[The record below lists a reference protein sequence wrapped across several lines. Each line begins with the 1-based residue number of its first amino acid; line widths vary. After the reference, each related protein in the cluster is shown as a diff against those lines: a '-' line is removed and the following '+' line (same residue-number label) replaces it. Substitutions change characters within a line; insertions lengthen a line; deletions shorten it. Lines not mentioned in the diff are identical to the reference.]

1 MALNDR
7 TNIVISTVP
16 HESFCLYGFVNGVR
30 VRFLVDTGASVSLLH
45 SDVWH
50 RISASHAA
58 LQPWSGPR
66 LVGVDGSEL
75 RVCGYVKL
83 ALKIGTASVST
94 PVVVVDT
101 LTAEG
106 ILGMDF
112 LRHHQCNINIP
123 DNSLILS
130 QLGITVP
137 LQTPTTK
144 TYSVSLIDNIH
155 IPPRCEMETM
165 ATSEAI
171 TNQHRLWLL
180 EGQSSIQSLVVV
192 RAVVEPTG
200 SRFPVRLLNFSDLP
214 CTLHQGTRIGILQQ
228 LHESQV
234 HVSAVT
240 PTETSSIDPAQPASV
255 SGEKLKILKQLL
267 DASGSTL
274 LTEDQKEAFK
284 SLVLQYADIFFCRE
298 DNLGRTSKLCH
309 SIDTGSAPPIRQQVA
324 VFLQLSE
331 HWLKIFWMICCTRI

>member
-1 MALNDR
+1 
-7 TNIVISTVP
+7 
-16 HESFCLYGFVNGVR
+16 
-30 VRFLVDTGASVSLLH
+30 
-45 SDVWH
+45 
-50 RISASHAA
+50 
-58 LQPWSGPR
+58 
-66 LVGVDGSEL
+66 
-75 RVCGYVKL
+75 
-83 ALKIGTASVST
+83 
-94 PVVVVDT
+94 
-101 LTAEG
+101 
-106 ILGMDF
+106 
-112 LRHHQCNINIP
+112 
-123 DNSLILS
+123 
-130 QLGITVP
+130 
-137 LQTPTTK
+137 
-144 TYSVSLIDNIH
+144 
-155 IPPRCEMETM
+155 METM

-180 EGQSSIQSLVVV
+180 EGQSSIQSLVVA
-192 RAVVEPTG
+192 RAAVEPTG

-240 PTETSSIDPAQPASV
+240 RTETSSIDPAQPASV
-255 SGEKLKILKQLL
+255 SGEKQKILKQLL

-309 SIDTGSAPPIRQQVA
+309 CIDTGSDHLFANMSA

>member
-7 TNIVISTVP
+7 TNFVISTVP

-30 VRFLVDTGASVSLLH
+30 VRFMVDTGASVSLLH

-123 DNSLILS
+123 DNSLTLS

-180 EGQSSIQSLVVV
+180 EGQSSIQSLVVA

-255 SGEKLKILKQLL
+255 CG
-267 DASGSTL
+267 
-274 LTEDQKEAFK
+274 
-284 SLVLQYADIFFCRE
+284 
-298 DNLGRTSKLCH
+298 
-309 SIDTGSAPPIRQQVA
+309 
-324 VFLQLSE
+324 
-331 HWLKIFWMICCTRI
+331 